1 MGAIHKIGVAASLL
15 LMVHAT
21 LCAIQR
27 APPRRLPSSPSLLTS
42 DAPRR
47 RSGLSEVD
55 SRVIHDATRRG
66 ALRSRPACVP
76 AHSDSRLSCC
86 HRLSSSACLQP
97 WVGSGACSG
106 SRAAWCPFGRR
117 RPSQSRPWTRCFLA
131 WTSCTSTRGSSGNLV
146 GVAPDSTQREG
157 NTNRARVVTKCLSVY
172 HSVVFG
178 PATITGLVSPS
189 VMVSFC
195 AAACARAG
203 RGGGG
208 RAHRWFPVRGICRRA
223 RARGCGS
230 TLCIRTLYGLNT
242 TRVQ

>member
-1 MGAIHKIGVAASLL
+1 MCVSLSRLFVHETLTAKSPTRRHLRITRAIRARPLAASCRRPPAVTSGAVAHRAARMGAIHKIGVAASLL

-76 AHSDSRLSCC
+76 AHSDKRWSCC

-131 WTSCTSTRGSSGNLV
+131 WTSCTSTRGNSGNLV
-146 GVAPDSTQREG
+146 GVAPDSPQREG
-157 NTNRARVVTKCLSVY
+157 T
-172 HSVVFG
+172 
-178 PATITGLVSPS
+178 
-189 VMVSFC
+189 
-195 AAACARAG
+195 
-203 RGGGG
+203 
-208 RAHRWFPVRGICRRA
+208 
-223 RARGCGS
+223 
-230 TLCIRTLYGLNT
+230 
-242 TRVQ
+242 

>member
-1 MGAIHKIGVAASLL
+1 
-15 LMVHAT
+15 MVHAT

-172 HSVVFG
+172 YSVVFG

-195 AAACARAG
+195 AAACARARAG
-203 RGGGG
+203 AGAGG
-208 RAHRWFPVRGICRRA
+208 RTGGFRCAVSAAALA
-223 RARGCGS
+223 RAGAGLRCVYVHFTALILREYSRQGNNS
-230 TLCIRTLYGLNT
+230 IRS
-242 TRVQ
+242 

>member
-146 GVAPDSTQREG
+146 GVAPDSTQRAGTIPIERG
-157 NTNRARVVTKCLSVY
+157 LSQ
-172 HSVVFG
+172 SV
-178 PATITGLVSPS
+178 LVCIIVWWLALRLSLA
-189 VMVSFC
+189 SF
-195 AAACARAG
+195 
-203 RGGGG
+203 
-208 RAHRWFPVRGICRRA
+208 HLV
-223 RARGCGS
+223 
-230 TLCIRTLYGLNT
+230 
-242 TRVQ
+242 

>member
-76 AHSDSRLSCC
+76 AHSDKRLSCC

-146 GVAPDSTQREG
+146 GVAPDSTQRAG
-157 NTNRARVVTKCLSVY
+157 
-172 HSVVFG
+172 
-178 PATITGLVSPS
+178 TIPIE
-189 VMVSFC
+189 
-195 AAACARAG
+195 RG
-203 RGGGG
+203 RGLSQS
-208 RAHRWFPVRGICRRA
+208 V
-223 RARGCGS
+223 
-230 TLCIRTLYGLNT
+230 LVCIIVWWPCDYHWPRFT
-242 TRVQ
+242 